1 MQLPRSLLLS
11 LVIMTFLL
19 PIRAARSP
27 NAVQGLRRAVFGFAA
42 WVVVYV
48 IILSV
53 FDL

>member
-1 MQLPRSLLLS
+1 MQTTLLMS

-19 PIRAARSP
+19 PIRAARSA
-27 NAVQGLRRAVFGFAA
+27 NAVQGLRRTVFGFAV

-53 FDL
+53 LNL